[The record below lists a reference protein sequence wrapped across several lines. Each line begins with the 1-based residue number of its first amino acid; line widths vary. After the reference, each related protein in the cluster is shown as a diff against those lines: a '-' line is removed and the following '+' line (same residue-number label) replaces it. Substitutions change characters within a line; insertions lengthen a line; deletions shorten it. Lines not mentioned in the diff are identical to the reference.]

1 MKVSYLCRVKVKQI
15 FYNLITMRTAILLLL
30 GVHIAIMSSCQQ
42 NSMEQHT
49 NNLINETSPYLLQHA
64 HNPVD
69 WYPWSDEALELA
81 RKENKLIIVS
91 IGYAACHWC
100 HVMEHESFEDSTV
113 ANLMNKYFIS
123 IKVDREERP
132 DVDQVYMD
140 AAQVMTGRG
149 GWPLNVIAL
158 PDGRPIYAGTYFQ
171 KNQWLKVL
179 QGVQDFY
186 EKTPNKAL
194 EQATQVAAGVNS
206 MNIVPKSSTTN
217 FNKDDL
223 RKAAKDW
230 TSAIDNKDGGRRGN
244 MKFPMPKSYLAL
256 LNYAVL
262 NNDDK
267 AKAAVLLTIDKMAEG
282 GIYDQIGGGF
292 SRYST
297 DPYWHVPH
305 FEKMLYDNAQL
316 ITLYAEAYKLT
327 KNPYYRQIIDET
339 IEFCI
344 RELGSDEN
352 GFYSSLDADSEG
364 EEGKFYVWSAEEIDH
379 ILGSSDNQD
388 LEVFKAFYGVTT
400 RGNWE
405 DGKNILKISAS
416 IGDLTKKFKMP
427 ETKIQESINLS
438 RSTLLEE
445 RGNRVRPGLDDKI
458 LTSWNGL
465 MISGLVHAYEA
476 TGKEEYRERAISSGK
491 FIWENLWSGDQLFRN
506 RKNGKSTIN
515 GFLDDYAFTIM
526 AFNDLYRIT
535 FNELWLERV
544 EELVE
549 VTMHSFYDEKS
560 GLFQFKSSA
569 DDPLYVK
576 KAVIEDNVIPAGN
589 SAMAINLFNL
599 GHLLY
604 NEAYLEMSGNML
616 ATASENM
623 LEHSAFYYNWFDL
636 YQMNLVEPF
645 EVAIMGMDY
654 DTERKALVKE
664 FLPSTLILGG
674 TEEGKLELLKGKLV
688 ADKTMI
694 YVCVNKTCQLPV
706 EEASEAL
713 KQMAGLNEN

>member
-1 MKVSYLCRVKVKQI
+1 
-15 FYNLITMRTAILLLL
+15 MRTAILLIL
-30 GVHIAIMSSCQQ
+30 GIHIAVISSCQQ
-42 NSMEQHT
+42 NPMEQHT
-49 NNLINETSPYLLQHA
+49 NHLITETSPYLLQHA

-140 AAQVMTGRG
+140 AAHVMTGRG

-206 MNIVPKSSTTN
+206 MNIVPKSTGTN
-217 FNKDDL
+217 INKEDL
-223 RKAAKDW
+223 QKAAKDW
-230 TSAIDNKDGGRRGN
+230 TNAIDNKDGGRQGT

-256 LNYAVL
+256 LNYAIL
-262 NNDDK
+262 NNDGK
-267 AKAAVLLTIDKMAEG
+267 AKAAVLLTLDKMAEG
-282 GIYDQIGGGF
+282 GIYDQLGGGF

-327 KNPYYRQIIDET
+327 KNPYYQQIVEET
-339 IEFCI
+339 IEFCT

-352 GFYSSLDADSEG
+352 AYYSSLDADSEG
-364 EEGKFYVWSAEEIDH
+364 EEGKFYVWTAEEVDRV
-379 ILGSSDNQD
+379 LGANN
-388 LEVFKAFYGVTT
+388 EAFKTYYGVTN

-405 DGKNILKISAS
+405 DGKNILKINTSLA
-416 IGDLTKKFKMP
+416 DLAKKFSLS
-427 ETKIQESINLS
+427 ENELLEIINRS
-438 RSTLLEE
+438 RAKLLEE
-445 RGNRVRPGLDDKI
+445 RGSRIRPGLDDKI

-465 MISGLVHAYEA
+465 MISGLTHAYEA
-476 TGKEEYRERAISSGK
+476 IGKEAYRQRAVAGGK
-491 FIWENLWSGDQLFRN
+491 FIWENMWSGDYLYRN
-506 RKNGKSTIN
+506 RKNGQSNIN

-535 FNELWLERV
+535 FDEIWLDRV
-544 EELVE
+544 AELVK
-549 VTMHSFYDEKS
+549 VTMQSFYNEKS
-560 GLFQFKSSA
+560 GLFQFKSA
-569 DDPLYVK
+569 DDDPLYVN

-589 SAMAINLFNL
+589 SAMAINLYNL

-604 NEAYLEMSGNML
+604 NEKYLAMSGNML

-623 LEHSAFYYNWFDL
+623 LKHSAFYYNWFDL

-645 EVAIMGMDY
+645 EVAIMGKDY
-654 DTERKALVKE
+654 DDKRKTLIKE

-674 TEEGKLELLKGKLV
+674 TAEGKLELLKGKLV

-706 EEASEAL
+706 EEAAQAL
-713 KQMAGLNEN
+713 QQMTVLKEN

>member
-1 MKVSYLCRVKVKQI
+1 
-15 FYNLITMRTAILLLL
+15 MRTAILLLL
-30 GVHIAIMSSCQQ
+30 GIHIATISTCQQ
-42 NSMEQHT
+42 HSMEQYT
-49 NNLINETSPYLLQHA
+49 NHLISETSPYLLQHA

-69 WYPWSDEALELA
+69 WYPWSDEALALA
-81 RKENKLIIVS
+81 KKEKKLIIVS

-100 HVMEHESFEDSTV
+100 HVMEHESFEDTTV

-140 AAQVMTGRG
+140 AAHVMTGRG

-158 PDGRPIYAGTYFQ
+158 PDGRPIFAGTYFQ
-171 KNQWLKVL
+171 KSQWLKVL
-179 QGVQDFY
+179 QGIQDFY
-186 EKTPNKAL
+186 EKSPEKAL
-194 EQATQVAAGVNS
+194 EQAMQIAAGVNK
-206 MNIVPKSSTTN
+206 MNIVPKTTETN
-217 FNKDDL
+217 FSKEKL
-223 RKAAKDW
+223 AKAAKDW
-230 TSAIDNKDGGRRGN
+230 TRAIDKKDGGRQGN

-262 NNDDK
+262 NNDAK
-267 AKAAVLLTIDKMAEG
+267 AKDAVLLTLDKMAEG

-327 KNPYYRQIIDET
+327 KNPYYRQIVEET
-339 IEFCI
+339 IDFCI
-344 RELGSDEN
+344 RELGSAEN
-352 GFYSSLDADSEG
+352 GYYSSLDADSEG
-364 EEGKFYVWSAEEIDH
+364 EEGKFYVWTADEVDQV
-379 ILGSSDNQD
+379 LGDES
-388 LEVFKAFYGVTT
+388 EVFKAYYGVTP

-405 DGKNILKISAS
+405 EGKNILKISTS
-416 IGDLTKKFKMP
+416 LSGIIKKFNLSEAELIK
-427 ETKIQESINLS
+427 SINQS
-438 RSTLLEE
+438 RAKLLEE
-445 RGNRVRPGLDDKI
+445 RGSRIRPGLDDKI

-465 MISGLVHAYEA
+465 MISGLAHAYEA
-476 TGKEEYRERAISSGK
+476 TGREEYRERALLSGK
-491 FIWENLWSGDQLFRN
+491 FIWDNMWSGSHLYRN
-506 RKNGKSTIN
+506 RKNGKSSIN

-526 AFNDLYRIT
+526 AFNDLYRISFDET
-535 FNELWLERV
+535 WLARV
-544 EELVE
+544 EELVK
-549 VTMHSFYDEKS
+549 VTMDSYYDEKS
-560 GLFQFKSSA
+560 GLFQFKSAA

-604 NEAYLEMSGNML
+604 NEEYLEMSVNML

-623 LEHSAFYYNWFDL
+623 LKHSAFYYNWFDL
-636 YQMNLVEPF
+636 YQMNLVDPF
-645 EVAIMGMDY
+645 EVAIIGDDY
-654 DTERKALVKE
+654 DAKRKLMIKE

-674 TEEGKLELLKGKLV
+674 TNEGNLELLKGKLV

-706 EEASEAL
+706 EEASQAL
-713 KQMAGLNEN
+713 EQIAGFK